1 MLALKGMAMGMA
13 EVVPGVSG
21 GTIAFIT
28 GIYEKL
34 IDSIKSFDGKAIQLL
49 FSGRWKA
56 LWDHVNGSFLL
67 TLMIGML
74 GGVVIGVFGISHLM
88 ETRPEMLWAFFF
100 GLIIAS
106 AIYVG
111 KQVKKWNVS
120 VIALLVIGAL
130 LAFWITQVT
139 PTEASTNPL
148 YVFLCGMIAIS
159 ALILPGISGS
169 FIMLLMG
176 MYTVIIPMLKSL
188 IKDLDFSVLG
198 TLSIFGI
205 GCIVG
210 LLTFS
215 RVMSWMFKNY
225 SDQTL
230 GLLSG
235 FMIGSLF
242 KIWPWRNPDSWMDN
256 SGKLMNADQVAQL
269 PESMTEHIRII
280 SELNVMPSQ
289 YSAGNPQT
297 ILVIVSAVVGFAI
310 VFLLDRYVG
319 GDTPAG

>member
-1 MLALKGMAMGMA
+1 
-13 EVVPGVSG
+13 
-21 GTIAFIT
+21 
-28 GIYEKL
+28 
-34 IDSIKSFDGKAIQLL
+34 
-49 FSGRWKA
+49 
-56 LWDHVNGSFLL
+56 
-67 TLMIGML
+67 MIGML
-74 GGVVIGVFGISHLM
+74 AGVVVGVFGISHLM
-88 ETRPEMLWAFFF
+88 ATRPEMLWAFFF

-111 KQVKKWNVS
+111 KQVKKWNIS

-130 LAFWITQVT
+130 LAFWITQIT

-176 MYTVIIPMLKSL
+176 MYTVIIPMVKSL

-198 TLSIFGI
+198 TLSFFGI
-205 GCIVG
+205 GCMVG

-242 KIWPWRNPDSWMDN
+242 KIWPWRNPVSWMDD
-256 SGKLMNADQVAQL
+256 SGKLMNAEEVAQL

-280 SELNVMPSQ
+280 SELNVMPGQ
-289 YSAGNPQT
+289 YSVSDPQT
-297 ILVIVSAVVGFAI
+297 LLVIVSAVVGFAI
-310 VFLLDRYVG
+310 VFLLEKFVG
-319 GDTPAG
+319 GDTLAG